1 MSGSSGVSKLAFVLL
16 LSAMATPALTQ
27 TPPAPPVNA
36 IALDPVMADK
46 ESGYYQLG
54 PRQAVRYWREDGHF
68 YFGLVGTP
76 QRTEIYALAP
86 NRFVMANGLV
96 SFTFNAG
103 TDGTIAS
110 LTVNQAGRD
119 IAAARIDEAAAKAL
133 AAASPPPVMA
143 RTWPMMAGVVL
154 HDLTKAEGIS
164 MDYWPCFSPD
174 GKTILF
180 SRTLD
185 GGKHWTLMTVPAS
198 GGAAKSFI
206 TLPISATR
214 ASWSP
219 VTNRIVFDGDANGKT
234 SLWIVNGDGGGAHTV
249 ATGDLLGAGYPSF
262 YPDGKT
268 LGFGDGPRNILYRMD
283 EGGVPVAIA
292 KQDQVLSG
300 MSSVSPD
307 GKWVAF
313 AGQPNKGQVYN
324 QEDNQIWLA
333 DGSGAAHPLEAN
345 PGQGRTPSWSPDGT
359 RLAFESDRGSVSHQY
374 AVFVINRDGTGLV
387 QVTDYALNASHPVF
401 SPDGKRLV
409 FAVGDPAK
417 NISTI
422 AVADLP

>member
-1 MSGSSGVSKLAFVLL
+1 MSGSSGVSRFAFVLL
-16 LSAMATPALTQ
+16 LSSITAPALAQAPTV
-27 TPPAPPVNA
+27 PPAKA

-54 PRQAVRYWREDGHF
+54 PRQVVRYWREGEHF
-68 YFGLVGTP
+68 YFGLVGTS
-76 QRTEIYALAP
+76 QRAEIYALAP

-96 SFTFNAG
+96 RFTFNAG

-119 IAAARIDEAAAKAL
+119 IAATRIDEATARAL
-133 AAASPPPVMA
+133 AAPLPVVA
-143 RTWPMMAGVVL
+143 RTWPMMTGVVI
-154 HDLTKAEGIS
+154 HDLTKTEGGS

-206 TLPISATR
+206 AQPISATR

-219 VTNRIVFDGDANGKT
+219 VTNRIAFDGDANGKT
-234 SLWIVNGDGGGAHTV
+234 SLWIVNGDGSGAHVVT
-249 ATGDLLGAGYPSF
+249 TGGLLDASYPSF

-268 LGFGDGPRNILYRMD
+268 LGFGDGPRNILYRMN
-283 EGGVPVAIA
+283 EGSAPVAITR
-292 KQDQVLSG
+292 QEQVLSG

-324 QEDNQIWLA
+324 QNDNQIWLA
-333 DGSGAAHPLEAN
+333 DGKGAARPLEAD
-345 PGQGRTPSWSPDGT
+345 PGQGRSPSWSPDGT
-359 RLAFESDRGSVSHQY
+359 RLAFESDRGSAGHQY
-374 AVFVINRDGTGLV
+374 AAFIIKRDGSGLV
-387 QVTDYALNASHPVF
+387 QVTDYALNANHPVF

-409 FAVGDPAK
+409 FAVGDPTR

>member
-1 MSGSSGVSKLAFVLL
+1 MSGSSGVPKFVFVLL
-16 LSAMATPALTQ
+16 LYAAPALAQ
-27 TPPAPPVNA
+27 TPPVAPANA
-36 IALDPVMADK
+36 IPLDPVMADK
-46 ESGYYQLG
+46 DAGYYQLG
-54 PRQAVRYWREDGHF
+54 PHQVVRYWREGGHF

-76 QRTEIYALAP
+76 QRSEIYALAP
-86 NRFVMANGLV
+86 NRFIMANGLV
-96 SFTFNAG
+96 SFSFNVG
-103 TDGTIAS
+103 VDGAVAS

-133 AAASPPPVMA
+133 AAAPPPQVMA
-143 RTWPMMAGVVL
+143 RTWPMMAGVAL
-154 HDLTKAEGIS
+154 HDITKTEGVS

-180 SRTLD
+180 SRTMD

-198 GGAAKSFI
+198 GGAAKGFI
-206 TLPISATR
+206 TMPMSATR

-219 VTNRIVFDGDANGKT
+219 VTDRIVFNGDVGGKT
-234 SLWIVNGDGGGAHTV
+234 SLWIVNGDGSGAHSV
-249 ATGDLLGAGYPSF
+249 ATDDILGASYPSF

-283 EGGVPVAIA
+283 EGGAPVAITR
-292 KQDQVLSG
+292 QDQVLSG

-313 AGQPNKGQVYN
+313 AGQSNKGQAYN

-333 DGSGAAHPLEAN
+333 DGSGTARPLEVN

-359 RLAFESDRGSVSHQY
+359 RLAFESNRGSANHQY
-374 AVFVINRDGTGLV
+374 AAFIINRDGTGLV

-422 AVADLP
+422 MVADLP